1 MEIDSVVCGCHS
13 SLSHLQ
19 YLYLAN
25 RRAIVNQT
33 DLIDWEINQLVK
45 TKLFPDRQAV
55 LRSALR
61 ALFQTQPELR
71 RQLIIR
77 TYTVG
82 EISLGKA
89 AELMGVSHEEMKDIL
104 IEGGAKIHLGPKTV
118 DELLQD
124 AANA

>member
-1 MEIDSVVCGCHS
+1 MMDEFSTTHWEID
-13 SLSHLQ
+13 
-19 YLYLAN
+19 
-25 RRAIVNQT
+25 
-33 DLIDWEINQLVK
+33 QLVK

-61 ALFQTQPELR
+61 ALFRVRPEIR
-71 RQLIIR
+71 REMVAR
-77 TYTVG
+77 AYAGG

-89 AELMGVSHEEMKDIL
+89 AEMMGVSHEEMKEIL
-104 IEGGAKIHLGPKTV
+104 IESDVEIHLGPSTV

>member
-1 MEIDSVVCGCHS
+1 M
-13 SLSHLQ
+13 
-19 YLYLAN
+19 
-25 RRAIVNQT
+25 
-33 DLIDWEINQLVK
+33 
-45 TKLFPDRQAV
+45 

-77 TYTVG
+77 TYTAG

>member
-1 MEIDSVVCGCHS
+1 M
-13 SLSHLQ
+13 
-19 YLYLAN
+19 
-25 RRAIVNQT
+25 NQT
-33 DLIDWEINQLVK
+33 DLIDWEIDQLVK

-71 RQLIIR
+71 RQLVIR

-82 EISLGKA
+82 EISLGKTFG
-89 AELMGVSHEEMKDIL
+89 LMGVSHEEMKDIL

-124 AANA
+124 AAQSDTTLC